1 MWLAVAALASATIA
15 GNSFALGTLDL
26 AESDAFSCVCPE
38 NYEPVCGVDKN
49 TYSNS
54 CKAKCA
60 GVGVAYSGKCKTQ
73 LSHGS
78 NVQNGD
84 FGQAPNADLSSGG
97 LPRTCI
103 FDAELGYDIYFD
115 SSGVCDGTVGA
126 PVAERDCTAGQKGF
140 KALVA
145 DPIDDKRGIFISG
158 GASTRPDFCCKALTS
173 TCLACVAGVSKQAF
187 CNQCPGTV
195 GCPVERATTV
205 LFDIVPPQ
213 ENELPTFKGAICLQR
228 DYRPRNGVNVD
239 GSDLVFVDEVRERTV
254 GEQRRQQCLVDS
266 TAVAVCKC
274 ARVCEPYGSC
284 ASCEEFQ
291 TKQQCTREALLSSL
305 ECTWTG
311 TKCADNNPG
320 SPDDATTALGVIAAV
335 SATASIIV

>member
-1 MWLAVAALASATIA
+1 MWLAVAALASATRA
-15 GNSFALGTLDL
+15 GNSLALGNLDTNDFDASNCICL
-26 AESDAFSCVCPE
+26 AI
-38 NYEPVCGVDKN
+38 YEPVCGVDKN
-49 TYSNS
+49 TYSNL
-54 CKAKCA
+54 CRAGCA
-60 GVGVAYSGKCKTQ
+60 NVGVAYSGKCKKQ

-145 DPIDDKRGIFISG
+145 DPIDDKRGIFIFG
-158 GASTRPDFCCKALTS
+158 GASTGDDFCCKALTS
-173 TCLACVAGVSKQAF
+173 TCLACVAGVSERAF

-195 GCPVERATTV
+195 GCPVLGGASIERTR
-205 LFDIVPPQ
+205 PQ
-213 ENELPTFKGAICLQR
+213 ENERSTFNGAICLQR
-228 DYRPRNGVNVD
+228 DYRTVIVVNT
-239 GSDLVFVDEVRERTV
+239 FVDEIREQTV